1 MLHMTGDGR
10 DKQQSGL
17 CCAATSLLLVIH
29 ATSLDTLC
37 SDLATHVAE
46 RKKRVC
52 DTTELQQKQIKYTVK
67 LNNSYR
73 KQYRWDYNISPTA
86 HHTPTSG
93 IGSSNR
99 QCSAYH
105 PYQF

>member
-1 MLHMTGDGR
+1 MTGDGR

-52 DTTELQQKQIKYTVK
+52 DTNTSTEANKIH
-67 LNNSYR
+67 SE
-73 KQYRWDYNISPTA
+73 A
-86 HHTPTSG
+86 E
-93 IGSSNR
+93 
-99 QCSAYH
+99 
-105 PYQF
+105 